1 MRNVFVTLMSHR
13 YCLYFRYMY
22 SKIMLEVISM
32 ELKDRLKELR
42 TNANLTQDDLANQ
55 IFVSRTLV
63 SKWESGDRYPSKDN
77 LARLAVLFQIPQDE
91 LIGGKKEKDT
101 YNRYNIISI
110 AYSSICGV
118 TVLGL
123 LVMMI
128 FAIIERVTIN
138 DGWTG
143 IGGFMISIVFVLP
156 LILGLVLFEAI
167 TLKKKNGYKTLELY
181 SIFVLI
187 LVWLL
192 SIPTYLY
199 LI

>member
-1 MRNVFVTLMSHR
+1 
-13 YCLYFRYMY
+13 
-22 SKIMLEVISM
+22 M

-42 TNANLTQDDLANQ
+42 ANANLTQEGLANQ

-91 LIGGKKEKDT
+91 LIGGQKEKDK
-101 YNRYNIISI
+101 YNKYNIISI
-110 AYSSICGV
+110 AYSSVCGV
-118 TVLGL
+118 MTLGL
-123 LVMMI
+123 VVMMI
-128 FAIIERVTIN
+128 IAVVERLTIN

-143 IGGFMISIVFVLP
+143 IGGFMVSIVFVLP
-156 LILGLVLFEAI
+156 FILGLVLFEAI
-167 TLKKKNGYKTLELY
+167 TLKKKNGYKTMELY
-181 SIFVLI
+181 SLFTLI

-199 LI
+199 VI

>member
-1 MRNVFVTLMSHR
+1 
-13 YCLYFRYMY
+13 
-22 SKIMLEVISM
+22 M
-32 ELKDRLKELR
+32 ELHDKLKELR
-42 TNANLTQDDLANQ
+42 VNANLTQEDLANQ

-91 LIGGKKEKDT
+91 LIGGQKEKDK
-101 YNRYNIISI
+101 YNKYNIISI
-110 AYSSICGV
+110 AYSSVCGV
-118 TVLGL
+118 MTLGL
-123 LVMMI
+123 VVMMI
-128 FAIIERVTIN
+128 IAVVERLTIN

-156 LILGLVLFEAI
+156 FILGLVLFEAI
-167 TLKKKNGYKTLELY
+167 TLKKKNGYKTMELY
-181 SIFVLI
+181 SLFTLI

-192 SIPTYLY
+192 SIPIYLY

>member
-1 MRNVFVTLMSHR
+1 
-13 YCLYFRYMY
+13 
-22 SKIMLEVISM
+22 M
-32 ELKDRLKELR
+32 ELKDKLKELR
-42 TNANLTQDDLANQ
+42 AKANLTQEDLANQ

-91 LIGGKKEKDT
+91 LIGGQKEKDK
-101 YNRYNIISI
+101 YNKYNIISI
-110 AYSSICGV
+110 AYSSVCDV
-118 TVLGL
+118 LTLGL
-123 LVMMI
+123 VVLMI
-128 FAIIERVTIN
+128 IAVVERLTIN

-156 LILGLVLFEAI
+156 FILGLVLFEAI
-167 TLKKKNGYKTLELY
+167 TLKKKNGYKTMELY
-181 SIFVLI
+181 SLFTLI

-199 LI
+199 LV

>member
-1 MRNVFVTLMSHR
+1 
-13 YCLYFRYMY
+13 
-22 SKIMLEVISM
+22 M

-91 LIGGKKEKDT
+91 LIGGTKEKDT

-192 SIPTYLY
+192 SIPMYLY

>member
-1 MRNVFVTLMSHR
+1 
-13 YCLYFRYMY
+13 
-22 SKIMLEVISM
+22 M

-42 TNANLTQDDLANQ
+42 ANANLTQEDLANQ

-91 LIGGKKEKDT
+91 LIGGQKEKDK
-101 YNRYNIISI
+101 YNKYNIISI
-110 AYSSICGV
+110 AYSSVCGV
-118 TVLGL
+118 MTLGL
-123 LVMMI
+123 VVMMI
-128 FAIIERVTIN
+128 ISVVERLTIN

-143 IGGFMISIVFVLP
+143 IGGFIISIVFVLP
-156 LILGLVLFEAI
+156 FILGLVLFEAI
-167 TLKKKNGYKTLELY
+167 TLKKKNGYKTMELY
-181 SIFVLI
+181 SLFTLI

-199 LI
+199 LV

>member
-1 MRNVFVTLMSHR
+1 
-13 YCLYFRYMY
+13 
-22 SKIMLEVISM
+22 M

-42 TNANLTQDDLANQ
+42 ANANLTQEDLANQ

-91 LIGGKKEKDT
+91 LIGGQKEKDK
-101 YNRYNIISI
+101 YNKYNIISI
-110 AYSSICGV
+110 AYSSVCGV
-118 TVLGL
+118 MTLGL
-123 LVMMI
+123 VVMMI
-128 FAIIERVTIN
+128 ISVVERLTIN

-156 LILGLVLFEAI
+156 FILGLVLFEAI
-167 TLKKKNGYKTLELY
+167 TLKKKNGYKTMELY
-181 SIFVLI
+181 SLFTLI

-199 LI
+199 LV

>member
-1 MRNVFVTLMSHR
+1 
-13 YCLYFRYMY
+13 
-22 SKIMLEVISM
+22 M

-42 TNANLTQDDLANQ
+42 ANANLTQEDLANQ

-91 LIGGKKEKDT
+91 LIGGQKEKDK
-101 YNRYNIISI
+101 YNKYNIISI
-110 AYSSICGV
+110 AYSSVCGV
-118 TVLGL
+118 MALGL
-123 LVMMI
+123 IVMMI
-128 FAIIERVTIN
+128 IAVVERLTIN

-167 TLKKKNGYKTLELY
+167 TLKKKNGYKTMELY
-181 SIFVLI
+181 SLFALI

-199 LI
+199 VI

>member
-1 MRNVFVTLMSHR
+1 
-13 YCLYFRYMY
+13 
-22 SKIMLEVISM
+22 M

-42 TNANLTQDDLANQ
+42 ANANLTQEDLANQ

-91 LIGGKKEKDT
+91 LIGGQKEKDK
-101 YNRYNIISI
+101 YNKYNIISI

-118 TVLGL
+118 MTLGL
-123 LVMMI
+123 VVMMI
-128 FAIIERVTIN
+128 ISVVERLTIN

-143 IGGFMISIVFVLP
+143 IGGFIISIVFVLP
-156 LILGLVLFEAI
+156 IILGLVLFEAI
-167 TLKKKNGYKTLELY
+167 TLKKKNGYKTMELY
-181 SIFVLI
+181 SLFTLI

-199 LI
+199 LV

>member
-1 MRNVFVTLMSHR
+1 
-13 YCLYFRYMY
+13 
-22 SKIMLEVISM
+22 M
-32 ELKDRLKELR
+32 ELKDKLKELR
-42 TNANLTQDDLANQ
+42 AKANLTQEDLANQ

-91 LIGGKKEKDT
+91 LIGGQKEKDK
-101 YNRYNIISI
+101 YNKYNIISI
-110 AYSSICGV
+110 AYSSVCDV
-118 TVLGL
+118 LTLGL
-123 LVMMI
+123 VVLMI
-128 FAIIERVTIN
+128 IAVVERLTIN

-156 LILGLVLFEAI
+156 FILGLVLFEAI
-167 TLKKKNGYKTLELY
+167 TLKKKNGYKTMELY
-181 SIFVLI
+181 SLFALI

-199 LI
+199 LV

>member
-1 MRNVFVTLMSHR
+1 
-13 YCLYFRYMY
+13 
-22 SKIMLEVISM
+22 M

-128 FAIIERVTIN
+128 FAIIERVNIN
-138 DGWTG
+138 DGWT
-143 IGGFMISIVFVLP
+143 
-156 LILGLVLFEAI
+156 
-167 TLKKKNGYKTLELY
+167 
-181 SIFVLI
+181 
-187 LVWLL
+187 
-192 SIPTYLY
+192 
-199 LI
+199 

>member
-1 MRNVFVTLMSHR
+1 
-13 YCLYFRYMY
+13 
-22 SKIMLEVISM
+22 M

-42 TNANLTQDDLANQ
+42 ANANLTQEDLANQ

-91 LIGGKKEKDT
+91 LIGGQKEKDK
-101 YNRYNIISI
+101 YNKYNIISI
-110 AYSSICGV
+110 AYSSVCGV
-118 TVLGL
+118 MALGL
-123 LVMMI
+123 IVMMI
-128 FAIIERVTIN
+128 IAVVERLTIN

-143 IGGFMISIVFVLP
+143 IGGFMVSIVFVLP
-156 LILGLVLFEAI
+156 IILGLVLFEAI
-167 TLKKKNGYKTLELY
+167 TLKKKNGYKTMELY
-181 SIFVLI
+181 SLFTLI

-199 LI
+199 LV

>member
-1 MRNVFVTLMSHR
+1 
-13 YCLYFRYMY
+13 
-22 SKIMLEVISM
+22 M

-42 TNANLTQDDLANQ
+42 ANANLTQEDLANQ

-91 LIGGKKEKDT
+91 LIGGQKEKDK
-101 YNRYNIISI
+101 YNKYNIISI
-110 AYSSICGV
+110 AYSSVSGV
-118 TVLGL
+118 MTLGL
-123 LVMMI
+123 VVMMI
-128 FAIIERVTIN
+128 IAVVERLTIN

-143 IGGFMISIVFVLP
+143 IGGFIISIVFVLP
-156 LILGLVLFEAI
+156 IILGLVLFEAI
-167 TLKKKNGYKTLELY
+167 TLKKKNGYKTMELY
-181 SIFVLI
+181 SLFTLI

-199 LI
+199 MV

>member
-1 MRNVFVTLMSHR
+1 
-13 YCLYFRYMY
+13 
-22 SKIMLEVISM
+22 M

-42 TNANLTQDDLANQ
+42 ANANLTQEDLANQ

-91 LIGGKKEKDT
+91 LIGGQKEKDK
-101 YNRYNIISI
+101 YNKYNIISI
-110 AYSSICGV
+110 AYSSVCGV
-118 TVLGL
+118 MTLGL
-123 LVMMI
+123 VVMMI
-128 FAIIERVTIN
+128 ISVVERLTIN

-156 LILGLVLFEAI
+156 IILGLVLFEAI
-167 TLKKKNGYKTLELY
+167 TLKKKNGYKTMELY
-181 SIFVLI
+181 SLFTLI

-199 LI
+199 MV

>member
-1 MRNVFVTLMSHR
+1 
-13 YCLYFRYMY
+13 
-22 SKIMLEVISM
+22 M

-42 TNANLTQDDLANQ
+42 ANANLTQEDLANQ

-91 LIGGKKEKDT
+91 LIGGQKEKDK
-101 YNRYNIISI
+101 YNKYNIISI
-110 AYSSICGV
+110 AYSSVCGV
-118 TVLGL
+118 MTFGL
-123 LVMMI
+123 VVMMI
-128 FAIIERVTIN
+128 MAVVERITIN

-143 IGGFMISIVFVLP
+143 IGGFMVSIVFVLP
-156 LILGLVLFEAI
+156 VILGLVLVEAI
-167 TLKKKNGYKTLELY
+167 TLKKKNGYKTMELY
-181 SIFVLI
+181 SLFTLI

-199 LI
+199 VI